1 MKETIMCKGCVG
13 TLFTRELFALESFRP
28 SRRELL
34 RYGLAGGAA
43 ASMMGARPVFAAD
56 GGADVIFQNGTVIP
70 MAGPPTPVEAVAVGQ
85 GKILA
90 LGSKADLAGLRTS
103 ATRVIDLQGRTLLPG
118 LIDPHHH
125 SCLAALAAELMA
137 DVGYTLYPTR
147 ADLTGALKALV
158 AKTPPGQW
166 VLCANFDNLLQGGD
180 LSMAELDAIST
191 QHPIF
196 VWYINCH
203 DGAANAKAFEA
214 AKIPQDIGPLPKGGH
229 FGRGPDGKLNGL
241 IYEEPALLRLLQPVA
256 PPITP
261 ALMAKALRDYTA
273 KTAAVGNTTMHEPG
287 TIQPAWIEGLVK
299 LSPQLT
305 ARLSASLMEDSLE
318 AGKAFLKPAPGG
330 RAIEFPGSRFSLFG
344 IKIVNDGSNQTETGA
359 QTKPYLGSDRKGATN
374 FSAAELKELVA
385 AIKAAGLPVQIHCNG
400 DASADDAL
408 DAIEA
413 AYGANPPTGLNRIE
427 HATMIRPDQIAR
439 MKRLG
444 VEPSFL
450 MNHVFL
456 YGAAY
461 RDQIFG
467 PERAAF
473 MDPAGA
479 CRDAG
484 VPFTLH
490 SDAPCSPIGPL
501 RLIQAA
507 VTRRCVVDGSVVGPD
522 QAITVEQAL
531 AAVTTQ
537 AARQIG
543 LDHRIG
549 SLEVGKEADFTILEQ
564 DPRAV
569 DPEKILAIK
578 VSETWL
584 AGDKVFG

>member
-1 MKETIMCKGCVG
+1 MCKGCVG

-28 SRRELL
+28 SRRELM

-43 ASMMGARPVFAAD
+43 ASMIGGRPVFAAD
-56 GGADVIFQNGTVIP
+56 GGAEIIFQNGTVIP

-85 GKILA
+85 GKIIA
-90 LGSKADLAGLRTS
+90 VGSKANLAGLRTS
-103 ATRVIDLQGRTLLPG
+103 ATRIVDLQGRTLLPG

-125 SCLAALAAELMA
+125 SCFASLKAALLV
-137 DVGYTLYPTR
+137 DLGYTLYPTR
-147 ADLTGALKALV
+147 ADFTAALKALV

-166 VLCANFDNLLQGGD
+166 VMGYDFDNLLQGGD
-180 LSMAELDAIST
+180 LSMTELDAIST
-191 QHPIF
+191 AHPIF
-196 VWYINCH
+196 VWYINGH
-203 DGAANAKAFEA
+203 DGAANAKAFEV
-214 AKIPQDIGPLPKGGH
+214 AKIPADIGPLPKNSR

-241 IYEEPALLRLLQPVA
+241 IYEEAALVMLLKPAA
-256 PPITP
+256 PAITP
-261 ALMAKALRDYTA
+261 ALMAKALREHTA
-273 KTAAVGNTTMHEPG
+273 RTAAVGNTTLHEPG
-287 TIQPAWIEGLVK
+287 SVRPDWIEGLVK
-299 LSPQLT
+299 LSPMLT
-305 ARLSASLMEDSLE
+305 ARLSASLMEDSLKE
-318 AGKAFLKPAPGG
+318 ANAFLKPGG
-330 RAIEFPGSRFSLFG
+330 GARATEFPGSRFSLYG

-359 QTKPYLGSDRKGATN
+359 QTKPYLGSQSKGATN
-374 FSAAELKELVA
+374 YSPAELKELVA
-385 AIKAAGLPVQIHCNG
+385 SIKAAGWPVLIHCNG
-400 DASADDAL
+400 DATADDAL
-408 DAIEA
+408 DAIEG

-473 MDPAGA
+473 MDPAKA
-479 CRDAG
+479 CVDAG

-490 SDAPCSPIGPL
+490 TDAPCSPIGPL

-507 VTRRCVVDGSVVGPD
+507 VTRRCAFDGSVVGPD

-531 AAVTTQ
+531 AAVTTH

-543 LDHRIG
+543 LEHRIG

-569 DPEKILAIK
+569 DPEKIMAIK

-584 AGDKVFG
+584 AGDKVYG